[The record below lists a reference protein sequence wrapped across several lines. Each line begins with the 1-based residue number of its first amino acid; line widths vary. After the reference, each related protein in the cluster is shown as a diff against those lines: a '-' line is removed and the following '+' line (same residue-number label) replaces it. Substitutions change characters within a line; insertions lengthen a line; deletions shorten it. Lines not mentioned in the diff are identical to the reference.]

1 MKPLL
6 GFLKKLILLGGL
18 CCPLLANATEE
29 TSTKLDSIKA
39 AQKQLL
45 HLSLTELLDTEITS
59 VAKKTQKVS
68 ESAAAIAVITQED
81 IRRSSATTLP
91 DVLRLATGLQVGQ
104 VNGHTWAISARGF
117 NDVYAAKLLVLIDGR
132 SVYMPDFSGVM
143 WDMQDMVLEDI
154 ERIEVIRGPGGTVWG
169 SNAVNG
175 VINVITKHSKD
186 TVGTLISAGS
196 GTVDK
201 AFGSLRHG
209 LALSE
214 HSYLRVYAKELLQNA
229 FEPSNALQEK
239 WFHSQP
245 PKNKGE
251 ANDAWRVRRAGIRL
265 DSDSNAST
273 HWMFQAE
280 SSNLEKSNY
289 GFFTR
294 DASTQVAHGGHILGS
309 LQHSISETSEFFA
322 QAYYDY
328 AQRDFNLVAVR
339 NETFDFDFHHRW
351 QFSPQHE
358 FTWGGG
364 YRALLENSDSK
375 NTQAFQQIPSFNYP
389 TPFLHSKIINLFL
402 QDEIRLH
409 PNLKLTLG
417 NKLERNDATTWE
429 NQPNIRLMWTAS
441 PQHSFWSAISRS
453 VRTPARTER
462 DLALIYAIGIQYPI
476 APNITLPL
484 VNPVSGTP
492 NIRSEKQLSYELGWR
507 FHPNKQLSVDTAV
520 FFNHYDD
527 LISFAFA
534 APTLNLAI
542 PALVM
547 PITLKNTGSANT
559 TGIEV
564 NADWQ
569 VSPQWRLHAGYSYLH
584 SVASMFKDVSLTPE
598 STSRFMMGWN
608 APHQLNLRSHWNFAP
623 RWQWDVNLRWL
634 SRIDIPPDETLAQA
648 NSIRA
653 YMSLDTRLSWQINK
667 QVELSLVG
675 KNLLSKQHLEFLSLR
690 ASDFLNTEVPRSAYL
705 QVRWE
710 F

>member
-1 MKPLL
+1 MSV
-6 GFLKKLILLGGL
+6 
-18 CCPLLANATEE
+18 CCPLFANAADDNA
-29 TSTKLDSIKA
+29 SQLDSIKA
-39 AQKQLL
+39 AQKQLIT
-45 HLSLTELLDTEITS
+45 LSLTELLDTEVTS
-59 VAKKTQKVS
+59 VAKKMQKIS
-68 ESAAAIAVITQED
+68 ESAAAISVITQED
-81 IRRSSATTLP
+81 IRRSTATTLP
-91 DVLRLATGLQVGQ
+91 DLLRLATGLQVGQ
-104 VNGHTWAISARGF
+104 VNGHTWSISARGF

-186 TVGTLISAGS
+186 TVGTLISAGA

-209 LALSE
+209 IALDE
-214 HSYLRVYAKELLQNA
+214 HSYLRVYAKELLQGA
-229 FEPSNALQEK
+229 FESSTALQEK
-239 WFHSQP
+239 WFTTQP
-245 PKNKGE
+245 PKDKGD

-265 DSDSNAST
+265 DSDSSGST

-280 SSNLEKSNY
+280 GSHLEKSNY

-294 DASTQVAHGGHILGS
+294 DANTQVAHGGHILGS
-309 LQHSISETSEFFA
+309 VQHTISETSDFFA

-328 AQRDFNLVAVR
+328 TQRDFNLVAVR
-339 NETFDFDFHHRW
+339 NDTFDFDFHQRW

-364 YRALLENSDSK
+364 YRAILGNSDSK
-375 NTQAFQQIPSFNYP
+375 NTQAFQQLPSFNYP
-389 TPFLHSKIINLFL
+389 TAFLHSKILNLFL
-402 QDEIRLH
+402 QDEISLR
-409 PNLKLTLG
+409 PDLKLTLG
-417 NKLERNDATTWE
+417 NKLERNDATGWE
-429 NQPNIRLMWTAS
+429 NQPNIRMIWTAN

-462 DLALIYAIGIQYPI
+462 DLALLYAIGIQYPI
-476 APNITLPL
+476 APGLSVPL

-492 NIRSEKQLSYELGWR
+492 DIRSEKQVSYELGWR
-507 FHPNKQLSVDTAV
+507 FHPNKQLSFDTAA

-527 LISFAFA
+527 LISLAFS
-534 APTLNLAI
+534 APTFNPAI
-542 PALVM
+542 PALMM
-547 PITLKNTGSANT
+547 PITFKNMGSANT
-559 TGIEV
+559 TGIEL

-584 SVASMFKDVSLTPE
+584 SVASVFKDATVAPE
-598 STSRFMMGWN
+598 SSSRFMMGWN

-623 RWQWDVNLRWL
+623 RWQWDVNARWM
-634 SRIDIPPDETLAQA
+634 SRINIPTDETLSQA
-648 NSIRA
+648 NSINA
-653 YMSLDTRLSWQINK
+653 YFTVDSRLSWQLNK

-675 KNLLSKQHLEFLSLR
+675 KNLFSKQHLDFITLR
-690 ASDFLNTEVPRSAYL
+690 ASDFLNTEVPRSAYF

>member
-1 MKPLL
+1 MRLPLKFSRKIITL
-6 GFLKKLILLGGL
+6 LLFYPLFAPAADDNSSKL
-18 CCPLLANATEE
+18 NA
-29 TSTKLDSIKA
+29 IKA
-39 AQKQLL
+39 EQKQLIT
-45 HLSLTELLDTEITS
+45 LSLTELLDTEVTS

-68 ESAAAIAVITQED
+68 ESAAAISVITQED
-81 IRRSSATTLP
+81 IRRSAATNLP
-91 DVLRLATGLQVGQ
+91 DLLRLATGLQVGQ
-104 VNGHTWAISARGF
+104 INGHTWSISARGF

-175 VINVITKHSKD
+175 VINVITKHGKD
-186 TVGTLISAGS
+186 TVGTLISAGA

-201 AFGSLRHG
+201 AFGSVRHG
-209 LALSE
+209 VALNE

-229 FEPSNALQEK
+229 FESSNALQEK
-239 WFHSQP
+239 WFTTQP

-251 ANDAWRVRRAGIRL
+251 ANDAWRVRRAGMRL
-265 DSDSNAST
+265 DSDSNGST
-273 HWMFQAE
+273 HWMLQAE
-280 SSNLEKSNY
+280 ASHLEKSNY

-294 DASTQVAHGGHILGS
+294 DASTQVAHGGHVLGS
-309 LQHSISETSEFFA
+309 LTHNISDTSDFFA
-322 QAYYDY
+322 QVYYDY
-328 AQRDFNLVAVR
+328 SQRDFNLVAVR
-339 NETFDFDFHHRW
+339 NDIFDLDFHQRW

-364 YRALLENSDSK
+364 YRVMLGNSDSK
-375 NTQAFQQIPSFNYP
+375 NTQAFQQLPSLNYLS
-389 TPFLHSKIINLFL
+389 PFLRSKIINLFF
-402 QDEIRLH
+402 QDEITLR
-409 PNLKLTLG
+409 PDLKLTLG
-417 NKLERNDATTWE
+417 NKLERNDATHWE

-462 DLALIYAIGIQYPI
+462 DVALLYAIGLQYPI
-476 APNITLPL
+476 APGLSVPM

-507 FHPNKQLSVDTAV
+507 FHPSKQLSFDTAV

-527 LISFAFA
+527 LISLAFSNPSFNPA
-534 APTLNLAI
+534 L
-542 PALVM
+542 PALVL
-547 PITLKNTGSANT
+547 PIAFKNTGSANT
-559 TGIEV
+559 TGIEL

-584 SVASMFKDVSLTPE
+584 SVASVFKDVTAAPE
-598 STSRFMMGWN
+598 STERFMMGWN

-623 RWQWDVNLRWL
+623 RWQWDVSARWR
-634 SRIDIPPDETLAQA
+634 SRINIPTDETLPQA
-648 NSIRA
+648 NSIN
-653 YMSLDTRLSWQINK
+653 SSFVVDSRLSWQLNK
-667 QVELSLVG
+667 QLELSLVG
-675 KNLLSKQHLEFLSLR
+675 KNLFSKQHLDFITLR